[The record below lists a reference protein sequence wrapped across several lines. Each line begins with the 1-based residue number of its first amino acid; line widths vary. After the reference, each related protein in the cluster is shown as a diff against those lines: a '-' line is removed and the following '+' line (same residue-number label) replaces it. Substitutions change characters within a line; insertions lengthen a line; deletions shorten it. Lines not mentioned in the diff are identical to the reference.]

1 MNENKKLPDYTAALD
16 ELYQQEGPPDETPIE
31 LYVAWTKEDSGKVRK
46 IRLQNGKYITLNQ
59 QQNEALDLA
68 ELWIKDRTSLFF
80 TLSGYAG
87 TGKSTIAKEIIKEFG
102 NKSGF
107 GQYAVVA
114 TAPTHPA
121 KKVIGQFTGLEAET
135 LQSLL
140 GLMPHVELADFDV
153 NKPEFAQKKK
163 PSIEYYKLV
172 ILDEGSMVNKPLW
185 EMLKVQARRFN
196 VKILVMGDAG
206 QLNPVKE
213 DDISVI
219 FTDKDI
225 TYKYQ
230 LTMVERQADGN
241 PLMVLYD
248 SIRNNVNTAADQF
261 DKVDNVV
268 IMMRPDQ
275 QGSNDPRNPQIE
287 TGYRFMHTVNQ
298 FGQAIMQAY
307 KSDEYHLDKSH
318 CKVLCWSNA
327 QVEFWNASIRRTLIS
342 ELSRKPK
349 ISQETLLHAN
359 VLIPNELL
367 MGYATY
373 KDGIMNAGEYE
384 VISMQYDQKKVWYGD
399 KKQYWA
405 ELRGYRVALRDIDE
419 DTIVNVFI
427 VEPESENIT
436 AFTKVFNNYL
446 FLAKTTRAWPAYY
459 AFKLENLLIKSVYDN
474 QKQLIIKKDL
484 EYAYA
489 ITTHKAQGRTL
500 DQVFVDLHNINQNDR
515 IPERNR
521 LKYVAL
527 SRPRYLATI
536 FTGGTS

>member
-1 MNENKKLPDYTAALD
+1 MEENSKSPPDQWWT
-16 ELYQQEGPPDETPIE
+16 EEPPDETPAE
-31 LYVAWTKEDSGKVRK
+31 LYIAWAAEDKPGRK
-46 IRLQNGKYITLNQ
+46 IKLANGKQITLNQ

-68 ELWIKDRTSLFF
+68 ALWITDRSELFY

-107 GQYAVVA
+107 GHYATVA

-121 KKVIGQFTGLEAET
+121 KKVIGRFTGLEAET

-153 NKPEFAQKKK
+153 NKPEFTQKKK

-172 ILDEGSMVNKPLW
+172 VLDEGSMVNKGLW
-185 EMLKVQARRFN
+185 EMLKTQARRYN

-219 FTDKDI
+219 FTDPDI
-225 TYKYQ
+225 NYKYQ

-241 PLMVLYD
+241 PLMLLYD
-248 SIRNNVNTAADQF
+248 SIRSNINVAADQF
-261 DKVDNVV
+261 AKVDNVI

-275 QGSNDPRNPQIE
+275 DGPNDPRNPQVE
-287 TGYRFMHTVNQ
+287 AGYRFMHTLNQ
-298 FGQAIMQAY
+298 FGQAVMAAY
-307 KSDEYHLDKSH
+307 KSDEYHLDKTH
-318 CKVLCWSNA
+318 CKVLCWSNP
-327 QVEFWNASIRRTLIS
+327 QVEFWNQSIRKTLIS
-342 ELSRKPK
+342 ELARKPK
-349 ISQETLLHAN
+349 VTQETLLHAN
-359 VLIPNELL
+359 VLMPNELL
-367 MGYATY
+367 MGYTTY

-384 VISMQYDQKKVWYGD
+384 VISMQYDQKKVFYGD

-405 ELRGYRVALRDIDE
+405 ELRGYRVALMDIDE
-419 DTIVNVFI
+419 ETIVNVFI
-427 VEPESENIT
+427 VDPEVENIT

-446 FLAKTTRAWPAYY
+446 FLAKTTKAWTAYY
-459 AFKLENLLIKSVYDN
+459 AFKAQYLLMNNIYDN
-474 QKQLIIKKDL
+474 QKQLVIKKDL

-489 ITTHKAQGRTL
+489 ITTHKSQGRTM
-500 DQVFVDLHNINQNDR
+500 DQIFVDLQNINQNSK

-521 LKYVAL
+521 LKYVAF